1 MSDSATFFGDV
12 RVQGVVSGNN
22 GIGGNAASI
31 QGVGTGGND
40 GVFSFKYDK
49 AGQGDTE
56 RAIQIWN
63 ASSGVF
69 KTFIVDH
76 PLDENKYIVHAT
88 LEGPE
93 GGVYYRGTSQLYNGK
108 ATISLPHYFEAF
120 TRKEGRTI
128 LLTNIDG
135 FDRIAIQS
143 VDGEKIVDGKFV
155 VVSDNP
161 ESSQKFD
168 WEVKA
173 VRADGPKLQAEPDKQ
188 DLQVGGFGPYTFA
201 LKQKQNT
208 SEQNAD
214 E

>member
-1 MSDSATFFGDV
+1 MADSANFFGDV
-12 RVQGVVSGNN
+12 RVNGVVTGNN
-22 GIGGNAASI
+22 DIGGNAASI

-40 GVFSFKYDK
+40 GVFSFKFD
-49 AGQGDTE
+49 AANNGNTD

-63 ASSGVF
+63 ASSGIF
-69 KTFIVDH
+69 KTFIVNH
-76 PLDENKYIVHAT
+76 PLDEDKYIVHAT

-93 GGVYYRGTSQLYNGK
+93 GAVYYRGTSQLCHGK
-108 ATISLPHYFEAF
+108 ATIALPHYFEAL
-120 TRKEGRTI
+120 TRKEQRTI

-143 VDGEKIVDGKFV
+143 IDGEKIVDGKFV
-155 VVSDNP
+155 VVSENP

-201 LKQKQNT
+201 VEPQQNT
-208 SEQNAD
+208 D
-214 E
+214 G